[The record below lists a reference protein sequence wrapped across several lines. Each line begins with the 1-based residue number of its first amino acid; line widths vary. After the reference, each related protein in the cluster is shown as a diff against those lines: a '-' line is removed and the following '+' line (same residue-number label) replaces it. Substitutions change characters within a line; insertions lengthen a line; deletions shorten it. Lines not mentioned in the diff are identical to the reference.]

1 MNIKRVWAVLAVFM
15 LLAVGVQP
23 VSAQTYLFEVERS
36 EAVITID
43 EQGLATVEYIYEFV
57 NTPSADPIDF
67 VDVGMP
73 TFDYSLS
80 NVSATI
86 DGKPISDIEESPYV
100 KPGVALGLGSN
111 AIPSGQRGTVKVTV
125 TGIGDI
131 LYKTNKVTDVEE
143 DYASFNFSP
152 NSFGSQYMQ
161 GSTNLTVVLILPP
174 GMIETEP
181 RWFTPQSWPGSEE
194 PGVSYIDDL
203 DRIVYEWNSPDANC
217 YTQYI
222 FGAAFPARMVPSSAL
237 QTAPLVSSGG
247 SGSFDLD
254 NFCGPAFCLAF
265 AGFFGI
271 IIYAS
276 VKGEKKRRMQYM
288 PPKIAIEGNGV
299 KRGLTAVE
307 AAILMEQPLDK
318 VMTMILFSVVK
329 KGAATVTSR
338 EPLKIEVAPAP
349 ATELRGYEKE
359 FLAAMQ
365 FPTVKEQRK
374 ALGEMVTG
382 LVKSVAENM
391 RGFSRKET
399 VAFYQDIMRRA
410 WEQVKAADTP
420 EMKMKRYDEALDWT
434 MLDKDFGDQSR
445 EVFSGGP
452 VILPH
457 WWGHYD
463 PTFRPTSSGSL
474 GGPSVSMPTQ
484 VGSAPGSSNLPSLP
498 GADFAASVVGGI
510 QNFSGQVLGDV
521 STFTSGVTNKTN
533 PIPKSTSSSRS
544 YRSGGGGGRSCACA
558 CACAGCA
565 CACAGGGR

>member
-1 MNIKRVWAVLAVFM
+1 MKIIRVWAILAVFM
-15 LLAVGVQP
+15 LLTVGVQP
-23 VSAQTYLFEVERS
+23 VFAQNYLFEVERS

-43 EQGLATVEYIYEFV
+43 EQGKATVEYIYEFV
-57 NTPSADPIDF
+57 NTPGGAAIDF

-73 TFDYSLS
+73 TKDYSLS
-80 NVSATI
+80 NVTATI
-86 DGKPISDIEESPYV
+86 DGKPISDIEASPYV
-100 KPGVALGLGSN
+100 SPGIALGLGSN

-125 TGIGDI
+125 TNIGDI
-131 LYKTNKVTDVEE
+131 LYKTNKVADVEE

-152 NSFGSQYMQ
+152 NSFGSQYMR
-161 GSTNLTVVLILPP
+161 GTTNLTVALILPP
-174 GMIETEP
+174 GMTESEP
-181 RWFTPQSWPGSEE
+181 RWFTPQSWPGTEE
-194 PGVSYIDDL
+194 PSASYIDDL
-203 DRIVYEWNSPDANC
+203 DRVVYEWNAPNANC

-222 FGAAFPARMVPSSAL
+222 FGAAFPARLVPASVL

-247 SGSFDLD
+247 GSFDLD
-254 NFCGPAFCLAF
+254 NLCGPAFCLAF
-265 AGFFGI
+265 AAFFGV

-276 VKGEKKRRMQYM
+276 VVGEKKRRMQYL
-288 PPKIAIEGNGV
+288 PPKIAIEGNGI

-318 VMTMILFSVVK
+318 IMTMILFSVVK

-338 EPLKIEVAPAP
+338 EPLKIEATNAPGI
-349 ATELRGYEKE
+349 ELRPYETD

-374 ALGEMVTG
+374 ALGDLVTG
-382 LVKSVAENM
+382 LVKNLAETM

-420 EMKMKRYDEALDWT
+420 EMKMKRFDEALDWT
-434 MLDKDFGDQSR
+434 MLDKDFGDQTR

-452 VILPH
+452 VIVPT
-457 WWGHYD
+457 WWGHYN
-463 PTFRPTSSGSL
+463 PTYRPVTG
-474 GGPSVSMPTQ
+474 GNIGPSVSAPTQ
-484 VGSAPGSSNLPSLP
+484 VGKAPGSSSLPSLP
-498 GADFAASVVGGI
+498 GADFAASVVGGV
-510 QNFSGQVLGDV
+510 QNFAGQVLGDV

-533 PIPKSTSSSRS
+533 PIPKSSSSS